1 MPTADQL
8 NRVTKN
14 VEHMM
19 DFINHVH
26 SFFSDKLN
34 EVYMNLKSDQNTDQG
49 QKFISTLLDSVFW
62 SLGALEFDGA
72 TVFASF
78 LGTFFGAYV
87 GPETPPSLEKTFAKD
102 LERLDAT
109 IEQSLVDLAL
119 IHDNPLAYWDKT
131 YTNPLNNKTAPVSS
145 LGGATLF
152 PSKYSE
158 LFQKMTDTTVFQF
171 RHDLTMSVLPKV
183 YYVYFS
189 DYWSGWNYWTKEEFF
204 KWASDYVAKWPAYF
218 FKYRPAWVWSGG
230 KRADVIQYYNFSL
243 VSVSG
248 SINSVASDD
257 LCKWLF
263 QDDGYGHQTNADGVA
278 KRFDVFFSWGLEIH
292 YPNGK
297 PFGIDSAMATA
308 GALAASGELAALP
321 PEQVNLVEG
330 TGPGEGPKPLPGPP
344 AKKG

>member
-1 MPTADQL
+1 MPTTDPLTQ
-8 NRVTKN
+8 VTKN
-14 VEHMM
+14 VAHMM

-26 SFFSDKLN
+26 LFFSDKLN
-34 EVYMNLKSDQNTDQG
+34 EAYMNLKSDENTDQG
-49 QKFISTLLDSVFW
+49 QKFISALLDSVFW
-62 SLGALEFDGA
+62 SLGGLEFEGA

-78 LGTFFGAYV
+78 LGTFFGAYA
-87 GPETPPSLEKTFAKD
+87 GPETPPSLDKIFAKD

-109 IEQSLVDLAL
+109 IAQSLDDLSL
-119 IHDNPLAYWDKT
+119 IHDNPAAYWNKT
-131 YTNPLNNKTAPVSS
+131 YTNPFNNKTVPVSS

-152 PSKYSE
+152 PDKHAS
-158 LFQKMTDTTVFQF
+158 LFQKLSDATVFQF
-171 RHDLTMSVLPKV
+171 RHDLTMSVLPQV

-189 DYWSGWNYWTKEEFF
+189 NYWSGWDYGTKEVFF

-230 KRADVIQYYNFSL
+230 KRVDVIQYFNFSL
-243 VSVSG
+243 IRRSG
-248 SINSVASDD
+248 SINSVLSDE

-278 KRFDVFFSWGLEIH
+278 RRFDVFFSWGLEIR

-297 PFGIDSAMATA
+297 PFGIDGAMATA
-308 GALAASGELAALP
+308 GELSALP
-321 PEQVNLVEG
+321 PEQVKLVEG